1 MAITLASVGSILFSL
16 VKPLIMGRAKMVAQ
30 ILYKKLKGKVEESA
44 LVNELVNAVEAN
56 DVESFITKYESSLP
70 KDIIGKIRS
79 LAGLRN
85 LLEKAEK
92 IINSKTYTPDA
103 ASVFLD
109 IARILED
116 IVEGISFSE
125 AGIKEISVEDTE
137 TGEKID
143 VTSEEYTVAL
153 LLKFAAAVRTQL
165 AMTSTPS
172 ARGWALGYDA
182 SISLTVGKPQ
192 LQLPMAAPSMEM
204 AASRSKKA
212 EFAEDNSVA
221 GPRFGSDFLEFR
233 GAHESLMPLYRNGI
247 SIRNEYL
254 SAVSCLKAAFIRVK
268 TTQGRRQMK
277 IHKYMDQRHLEG
289 LVYGFRGEA
298 QYWQLNVSEELSQLV
313 DTVKKYFEDDAKLV
327 KQWLEYMGVS
337 QNGFK
342 EFLDC
347 LTLYANM
354 ADGTAGAL
362 RLYKEAAGRCIDGK
376 DKDIIN
382 SRINEIEK
390 LASNKARVFVE
401 DPKPII

>member
-165 AMTSTPS
+165 AMTATPS

-182 SISLTVGKPQ
+182 SISVTVGKPQ

-204 AASRSKKA
+204 VASRSKKA
-212 EFAEDNSVA
+212 EFAEDKSVA